1 MVKCHEL
8 NKCWLPP
15 FPEVQ
20 MKRSYVTGDCPPGL
34 GTDRGQWHG
43 LMEFQP
49 KRGTGIVPWELE
61 EGWVLPAEG
70 IQVGCME
77 EGALAGL
84 EGWGGFQG
92 KEILPDPN
100 VLRRN
105 SGHHFS
111 SPAPTLSV
119 GRACH
124 PGSPGINPVCAYNLL
139 LCLPQTVPV
148 PSRGQAWL
156 CGPEDTQAR
165 APGPCSFLGS
175 P

>member
-1 MVKCHEL
+1 
-8 NKCWLPP
+8 
-15 FPEVQ
+15 

-34 GTDRGQWHG
+34 GTDRGQCRG

-61 EGWVLPAEG
+61 EGWVLPADG

-92 KEILPDPN
+92 KEILPNPN

-105 SGHHFS
+105 SGLPFFLS
-111 SPAPTLSV
+111 SPYPFSGQGLPPRQPWDQS
-119 GRACH
+119 C
-124 PGSPGINPVCAYNLL
+124 
-139 LCLPQTVPV
+139 LCL
-148 PSRGQAWL
+148 
-156 CGPEDTQAR
+156 
-165 APGPCSFLGS
+165 
-175 P
+175 